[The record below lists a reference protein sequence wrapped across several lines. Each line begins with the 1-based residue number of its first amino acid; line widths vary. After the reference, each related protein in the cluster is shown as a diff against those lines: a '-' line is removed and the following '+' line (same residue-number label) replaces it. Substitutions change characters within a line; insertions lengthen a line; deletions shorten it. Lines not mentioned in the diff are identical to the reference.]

1 MSKLFA
7 VLRSLKWSMLA
18 LIGGLAPASAFAGF
32 SRPLR
37 DVSDQIGTGHF
48 AIDHQWSLMGIIGL
62 VVVVALLAG
71 FYSRDK

>member
-1 MSKLFA
+1 MNKLASVF
-7 VLRSLKWSMLA
+7 RSIRTPTLA
-18 LIGGLAPASAFAGF
+18 AGVCLAPASAFAGF
-32 SRPLR
+32 SKPLR

-48 AIDHQWSLMGIIGL
+48 AIDHDWSLVGIIGL

>member
-1 MSKLFA
+1 MNMLASVF
-7 VLRSLKWSMLA
+7 RSLRTSA
-18 LIGGLAPASAFAGF
+18 LGGIACLAPASAYAGF
-32 SRPLR
+32 SKPLR

-48 AIDHQWSLMGIIGL
+48 AIDHQWSLVGIIGL

>member
-1 MSKLFA
+1 MNKLVPVF
-7 VLRSLKWSMLA
+7 RSIKTSALA
-18 LIGGLAPASAFAGF
+18 LTACLAPASAFAGF
-32 SRPLR
+32 SKPLR

-48 AIDHQWSLMGIIGL
+48 AIDHHWSLVGIIGL